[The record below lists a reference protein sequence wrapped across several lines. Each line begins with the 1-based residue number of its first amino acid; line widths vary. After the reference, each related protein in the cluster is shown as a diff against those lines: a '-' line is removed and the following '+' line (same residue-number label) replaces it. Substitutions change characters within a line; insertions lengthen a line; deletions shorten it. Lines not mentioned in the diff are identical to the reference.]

1 MAKCQANNQKGLPC
15 PLVALEGRDVCH
27 SHAKMKDKEE
37 KRRAEDAERATRG
50 VKLCS
55 GGNRLCPKAAE
66 IPLQNK
72 STVCAEC
79 VTFHKERESVNRAKR
94 EGLVAARNKE
104 KKEKGLLECKLCR
117 RDLPVEEFTTQR
129 KKTSLRLGV
138 GEDNSDRCR
147 ECREKAAKIVAASKA
162 KHVEPD
168 KQTSDLVAASKAKHV
183 EPDKQTSD
191 LSEEKGEA
199 KSPQKRLC
207 SRDQKVSK
215 GCWKVLPD
223 SYDGLTCTPCV
234 ELLREFREWKRAKK
248 EEGEV
253 TASDGSLPVL
263 GKCHELF
270 EDVHCMHRW
279 ITRPCLLKVSAS

>member
-1 MAKCQANNQKGLPC
+1 M
-15 PLVALEGRDVCH
+15 VALEGRDVCH

-37 KRRAEDAERATRG
+37 KRRAEDAEPATRG

-55 GGNRLCPKAAE
+55 GGNRLCPKAAK

-168 KQTSDLVAASKAKHV
+168 KQTSDLG
-183 EPDKQTSD
+183 
-191 LSEEKGEA
+191 EEKGVA

-223 SYDGLTCTPCV
+223 SYDGLTCTPFV

-248 EEGEV
+248 KEGEV

-263 GKCHELF
+263 GKSHELC
-270 EDVHCMHRW
+270 EDVHRMHRW
-279 ITRPCLLKVSAS
+279 ITRPCLLKVSASVTLLGALR